1 MAQYP
6 IPQDTREKEKIIGG
20 IFTMTQFAFVAI
32 GVALGLL
39 LGLGAY
45 SLTNSLTLTIIV
57 IVLIIGLFAPF
68 GFVTLPRY
76 GDIELY
82 QYVIMLIKYK
92 KSNKDFLNISENCRG
107 GN

>member
-6 IPQDTREKEKIIGG
+6 IPQDMREKEKIIGG

-45 SLTNSLTLTIIV
+45 SLTGSLVFTVVV
-57 IVLIIGLFAPF
+57 IVLIVGLFAPF
-68 GFVTLPRY
+68 GFVTLPKY

-92 KSNKDFLNISENCRG
+92 KSNKDFLNVSENYRG